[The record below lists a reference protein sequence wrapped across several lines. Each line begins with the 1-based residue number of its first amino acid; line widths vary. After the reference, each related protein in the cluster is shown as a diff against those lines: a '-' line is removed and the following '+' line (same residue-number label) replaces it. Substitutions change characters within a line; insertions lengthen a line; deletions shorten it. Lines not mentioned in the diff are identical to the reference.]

1 MASIR
6 ENGRYGSA
14 LFVCITMG
22 CVSTDEP
29 LFKEGAVPESRTE
42 SVEASAAGTV
52 PEPAVAVVERSLEPV
67 TELLPLLPME
77 SGMTTA
83 PQAMTVVPPPLA
95 PPAAAPSPPAG
106 PAPPAPCPA
115 EGLLLCESFEQ
126 SESGTFPGEPW
137 LPELPGCGT
146 HRVES
151 SASGSATGS
160 ATGSTTGSTTG
171 SEVSHSGSKSLGT
184 TAGGYPECM
193 LHAELDNE
201 PELYLRSWVRL
212 GAEPQ
217 LREQYL
223 TLLELGPREDKD
235 EPELRI
241 GLRPAGSG
249 LCGTNPGLDV
259 SVSGLLGS
267 GPVADCSGVQL
278 EPERWYCLQAHV
290 VRDGRRLSYELSLDE
305 APLLQNLSELR
316 LGASWNDDLYFKV
329 GRAAYGTSPSGSL
342 WHDDVAVSR
351 SPLPCGASA
360 PD

>member
-6 ENGRYGSA
+6 ENARYGSA

-42 SVEASAAGTV
+42 SVEASAAGSL
-52 PEPAVAVVERSLEPV
+52 PAPAAAFVEGSSEPV
-67 TELLPLLPME
+67 TELLPLLPVE
-77 SGMTTA
+77 SGMSTA
-83 PQAMTVVPPPLA
+83 PQAMAVVPPPVVA
-95 PPAAAPSPPAG
+95 PPPATSPPAG
-106 PAPPAPCPA
+106 TAPAAPCPA

-151 SASGSATGS
+151 RGSATAS
-160 ATGSTTGSTTG
+160 ATA
-171 SEVSHSGSKSLGT
+171 SEVSHSGSKALGT
-184 TAGGYPECM
+184 AAGGYPECM
-193 LHAELDNE
+193 LHAELEDE

-241 GLRPAGSG
+241 GLRPAGNG

-259 SVSGLLGS
+259 SVSGLQGS

-316 LGASWNDDLYFKV
+316 LGASWSDDLYFKV
-329 GRAAYGTSPSGSL
+329 GRAAYGASPSGSL

-351 SPLPCGASA
+351 SPLPCVASA
-360 PD
+360 VASTPD